1 MALGQGAVT
10 VVSRKLDS
18 VEVVRFGWVVDPAME
33 DRPNWLPEVD
43 VDTSVVL
50 KLPHCTIVSTQKAV
64 SK

>member
-10 VVSRKLDS
+10 VVPRKLDS
-18 VEVVRFGWVVDPAME
+18 VEVVRSGWVVDPAMD

-43 VDTSVVL
+43 VDTRVVL

-64 SK
+64 LK